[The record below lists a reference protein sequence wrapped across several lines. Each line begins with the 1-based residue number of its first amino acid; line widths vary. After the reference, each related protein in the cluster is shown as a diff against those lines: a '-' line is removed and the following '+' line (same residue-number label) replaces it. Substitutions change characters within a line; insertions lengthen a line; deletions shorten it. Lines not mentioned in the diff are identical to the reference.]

1 MTFRQAVKQASKV
14 LISARGK
21 SFKTTKKEIWKAIAE
36 FDWDKVLDEPR
47 DMHEDEST
55 PSLKIYSHAFH
66 FNMVHLRVYCW
77 DDGTVV
83 EVNLTPSY

>member
-21 SFKTTKKEIWKAIAE
+21 SFKTTKKEIWKAVE
-36 FDWDKVLDEPR
+36 ETDWDKDLGK
-47 DMHEDEST
+47 
-55 PSLKIYSHAFH
+55 PSVPSVKIYSHPFH
-66 FNMVHLRVYCW
+66 WNGVHLHVFVW

-83 EVNLTPSY
+83 EVNLTPSYH